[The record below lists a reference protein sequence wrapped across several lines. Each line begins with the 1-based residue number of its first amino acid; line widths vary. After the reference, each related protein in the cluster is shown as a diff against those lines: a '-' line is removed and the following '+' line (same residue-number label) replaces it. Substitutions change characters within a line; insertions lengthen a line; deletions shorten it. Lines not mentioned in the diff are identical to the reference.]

1 MARNPTATLGERLTR
16 IGLIVLTGAV
26 LLFLVAPILT
36 IVPLSFSSGSFF
48 YYPLPGLSLRW
59 YQDFFTSS
67 FWLSSLQNS
76 LIIGISA
83 TVLATVLGTMAALGI
98 WRARFP
104 AQALVL
110 AMLISPMVVP
120 VVIIAVGVYFAFAP
134 LGLTDGYLGLI
145 LAHATLGVP
154 FVVITVLATLSAF
167 DRTLLRAAESL
178 GASQLTTFRRV
189 MLPLI
194 LPGVAS
200 GAVFAFAASFDEVVV
215 VLLMAGPAQRTLPR
229 QMFAG
234 INDNI
239 SLTIAAAAT
248 MLIAISLALM
258 IAVGGFAAAKRADA
272 AGSQRKR
279 VRFGPSSRSGRTVGR
294 RELRSPARAPRPCAR
309 SRIPRRRRSGNGFRH
324 RCGIRRLRAPSR
336 NIGRRR
342 PGIARPEPGRW
353 HPRCM
358 HDCSG
363 TTGDSGRRS
372 PGEFPDRAALAGGTQ
387 YTYLES

>member
-16 IGLIVLTGAV
+16 VGLIVLTGAV

-110 AMLISPMVVP
+110 AILISPMVVP

-248 MLIAISLALM
+248 MLIAISLTLM
-258 IAVGGFAAAKRADA
+258 IAVGAL
-272 AGSQRKR
+272 Q
-279 VRFGPSSRSGRTVGR
+279 
-294 RELRSPARAPRPCAR
+294 
-309 SRIPRRRRSGNGFRH
+309 RRS
-324 RCGIRRLRAPSR
+324 
-336 NIGRRR
+336 
-342 PGIARPEPGRW
+342 ARMRQAVG
-353 HPRCM
+353 
-358 HDCSG
+358 
-363 TTGDSGRRS
+363 
-372 PGEFPDRAALAGGTQ
+372 
-387 YTYLES
+387 

>member
-16 IGLIVLTGAV
+16 AGLIVLTGAV

-248 MLIAISLALM
+248 MLIAISLTLM
-258 IAVGGFAAAKRADA
+258 IAVGAL
-272 AGSQRKR
+272 Q
-279 VRFGPSSRSGRTVGR
+279 
-294 RELRSPARAPRPCAR
+294 
-309 SRIPRRRRSGNGFRH
+309 RRS
-324 RCGIRRLRAPSR
+324 
-336 NIGRRR
+336 
-342 PGIARPEPGRW
+342 ARMRQAVG
-353 HPRCM
+353 
-358 HDCSG
+358 
-363 TTGDSGRRS
+363 
-372 PGEFPDRAALAGGTQ
+372 
-387 YTYLES
+387 

>member
-1 MARNPTATLGERLTR
+1 MPSSPTATLGERIAR
-16 IGLIVLTGAV
+16 IGLIALTAAV
-26 LLFLVAPILT
+26 LAFLVAPILT

-48 YYPLPGLSLRW
+48 YYPLPGFSLRW
-59 YQDFFTSS
+59 YQDFFSSS
-67 FWLSSLQNS
+67 FWLSSLKNS

-120 VVIIAVGVYFAFAP
+120 VIIVAVGVYFAFAP

-178 GASQLTTFRRV
+178 GASQITTFRRV

-258 IAVGGFAAAKRADA
+258 VAVGAL
-272 AGSQRKR
+272 Q
-279 VRFGPSSRSGRTVGR
+279 
-294 RELRSPARAPRPCAR
+294 
-309 SRIPRRRRSGNGFRH
+309 RRSTRM
-324 RCGIRRLRAPSR
+324 RQ
-336 NIGRRR
+336 
-342 PGIARPEPGRW
+342 PGR
-353 HPRCM
+353 
-358 HDCSG
+358 
-363 TTGDSGRRS
+363 
-372 PGEFPDRAALAGGTQ
+372 
-387 YTYLES
+387 

>member
-67 FWLSSLQNS
+67 FWLSSLRNS
-76 LIIGISA
+76 LIIGVSA

-248 MLIAISLALM
+248 MLIAISLTLM
-258 IAVGGFAAAKRADA
+258 IAVGAL
-272 AGSQRKR
+272 Q
-279 VRFGPSSRSGRTVGR
+279 
-294 RELRSPARAPRPCAR
+294 
-309 SRIPRRRRSGNGFRH
+309 RRS
-324 RCGIRRLRAPSR
+324 
-336 NIGRRR
+336 
-342 PGIARPEPGRW
+342 ARMRQAV
-353 HPRCM
+353 
-358 HDCSG
+358 S
-363 TTGDSGRRS
+363 
-372 PGEFPDRAALAGGTQ
+372 
-387 YTYLES
+387 

>member
-1 MARNPTATLGERLTR
+1 MARNPTATLAERVTR
-16 IGLIVLTGAV
+16 IGLIALTGAV

-48 YYPLPGLSLRW
+48 YYPLPGFSLRW
-59 YQDFFTSS
+59 YQDFFSS
-67 FWLSSLQNS
+67 TFWLSSLQNS
-76 LIIGISA
+76 LIIGTSA
-83 TVLATVLGTMAALGI
+83 TLLATVLGTMAALGI

-134 LGLTDGYLGLI
+134 LGLTDGYLGLV

-154 FVVITVLATLSAF
+154 FVVVTVLATLSAF

-178 GASQLTTFRRV
+178 GASQITTFRRV

-258 IAVGGFAAAKRADA
+258 IVVGAL
-272 AGSQRKR
+272 Q
-279 VRFGPSSRSGRTVGR
+279 
-294 RELRSPARAPRPCAR
+294 
-309 SRIPRRRRSGNGFRH
+309 RRS
-324 RCGIRRLRAPSR
+324 
-336 NIGRRR
+336 
-342 PGIARPEPGRW
+342 ARMRQPGR
-353 HPRCM
+353 
-358 HDCSG
+358 
-363 TTGDSGRRS
+363 
-372 PGEFPDRAALAGGTQ
+372 
-387 YTYLES
+387 

>member
-1 MARNPTATLGERLTR
+1 MNGLRNPTATPGERVTR
-16 IGLIVLTGAV
+16 VGLIALTGAV

-178 GASQLTTFRRV
+178 GASQLATFRRV

-258 IAVGGFAAAKRADA
+258 IAVGAL
-272 AGSQRKR
+272 Q
-279 VRFGPSSRSGRTVGR
+279 
-294 RELRSPARAPRPCAR
+294 
-309 SRIPRRRRSGNGFRH
+309 RRS
-324 RCGIRRLRAPSR
+324 
-336 NIGRRR
+336 
-342 PGIARPEPGRW
+342 ARMRQAVG
-353 HPRCM
+353 
-358 HDCSG
+358 
-363 TTGDSGRRS
+363 
-372 PGEFPDRAALAGGTQ
+372 
-387 YTYLES
+387 

>member
-59 YQDFFTSS
+59 YHDFFTSS

-248 MLIAISLALM
+248 MLIAISLTLM
-258 IAVGGFAAAKRADA
+258 IAVGAL
-272 AGSQRKR
+272 Q
-279 VRFGPSSRSGRTVGR
+279 
-294 RELRSPARAPRPCAR
+294 
-309 SRIPRRRRSGNGFRH
+309 RRS
-324 RCGIRRLRAPSR
+324 
-336 NIGRRR
+336 
-342 PGIARPEPGRW
+342 ARMRQAV
-353 HPRCM
+353 
-358 HDCSG
+358 S
-363 TTGDSGRRS
+363 
-372 PGEFPDRAALAGGTQ
+372 
-387 YTYLES
+387 